1 MQKEKLT
8 ISCYTYRPSHLY
20 SCTSANQQS
29 VHLNDRHS
37 TVDEY

>member
-1 MQKEKLT
+1 L
-8 ISCYTYRPSHLY
+8 SAARHVVSH
-20 SCTSANQQS
+20 TVANQQS